1 MFGKI
6 VKVNGKGPEA
16 NRSKSLQQDYP
27 QILILTSAQ
36 RDTGNF
42 GTVSNSSRRIF
53 FAYTKKENNQNS
65 CKLEVLVKFAR
76 VYKNDSSSIKP
87 KGSRLSF
94 FEPRMY

>member
-36 RDTGNF
+36 RDTGSF

-53 FAYTKKENNQNS
+53 FAYPNKREQSELELTFAHRYITLISMAATNNKQ
-65 CKLEVLVKFAR
+65 
-76 VYKNDSSSIKP
+76 
-87 KGSRLSF
+87 
-94 FEPRMY
+94 